1 MVLTSVRTVVQPCRI
16 HCTLD
21 NSFQGENGVN
31 VVSCLFS
38 GDDAIL
44 PGDLRTKPVNQ
55 K

>member
-1 MVLTSVRTVVQPCRI
+1 MVLISKHTVVQPCRI
-16 HCTLD
+16 HYTLD

-44 PGDLRTKPVNQ
+44 PSD
-55 K
+55 